1 MYIGFYLI
9 WHCLDLLNTSILLYY
24 LISKITGEENTKLC
38 ITTLKP
44 LYILVQ
50 RAIYTLKYNTVSQ
63 LCSNKIK
70 NKTTKKS
77 LHNCAAHHY
86 TAEGPCWDTHTPH
99 LIDHVVEQDACLEPE
114 VRAGTGPQGCSR
126 PFSVAN
132 VKICGV
138 FKEQSTMALRHQP
151 SSLQS
156 PDLCGVKMPE

>member
-70 NKTTKKS
+70 KFKKLS
-77 LHNCAAHHY
+77 KSIPNSKPY
-86 TAEGPCWDTHTPH
+86 
-99 LIDHVVEQDACLEPE
+99 
-114 VRAGTGPQGCSR
+114 
-126 PFSVAN
+126 
-132 VKICGV
+132 
-138 FKEQSTMALRHQP
+138 
-151 SSLQS
+151 SSYKQNI
-156 PDLCGVKMPE
+156 